1 MALCTKYSL
10 LVVRYF
16 PGASTDGMGLYIKP
30 VRNMYRFNVQYL
42 YQSSCRLCIDNLYT
56 LIKFFS
62 ISDHT
67 SLTFTMLHSIFC
79 KGPPKIICYKF
90 YNNYNKEAFI
100 IVLKQI
106 FFSSSNF
113 EEFPDTFLATFLST
127 LYWKRTILI

>member
-1 MALCTKYSL
+1 MSDLIKDSTYFKSPCPLCIHN
-10 LVVRYF
+10 
-16 PGASTDGMGLYIKP
+16 LYILRTFLK
-30 VRNMYRFNVQYL
+30 
-42 YQSSCRLCIDNLYT
+42 SSAVET
-56 LIKFFS
+56 S

-79 KGPPKIICYKF
+79 KGPPKIICYKS

-127 LYWKRTILI
+127 LY